1 MEFDFKN
8 SLTTYFGNYG
18 LIFFVKHN
26 EYYKASLPN
35 IDTIKNIY
43 DKLDNNPNFENL
55 ENKNNYKACCI
66 YLLSRKDESYIE
78 IFCKKIISS
87 MSIKNDEID
96 DNHLSL
102 IFNCIDFDENFMHSS
117 GKKLT
122 FLSVYLQKFSEY
134 GKEEAMSLLFKYYN
148 AILNYRIGQLES
160 AVNECNSLIAYINNQ
175 SNDRI
180 INFIK
185 LKTQI
190 FLAKIYG
197 ENVNPQAAQENSI
210 LLKDIYN
217 KTINENPFL
226 ALKIGFSIFN
236 NSYLRNQ
243 YQECIDILDKM
254 LTILKT
260 FENKG
265 IPTIRMTRFY
275 LSIFCRYG
283 IIGFISS
290 NREFINYA
298 IEGIRVQLLLLKDN
312 LSKNKIRHIFIAYN
326 FSLNILKMNSGI
338 YVDNPRE
345 KGDYFKKEFLDINNN
360 DINNKV
366 VSFCVNKEIIEQSI
380 INYNAMNNNSNIEI
394 NEQVNKLVDEYMS
407 RINNPEKNFI
417 SNNTIITFVIGLHD
431 KVRYNIE
438 QLLTNKDPNSVGL
451 YQGQILSNCEV
462 FWNFVNAYIKDLPI
476 LHNNFFR
483 SISIKMFSSCFHIY
497 FINKDF
503 DNITQLMN
511 YFDRLS
517 NELNINGTTPS
528 YELVLKA
535 KGDLCFHQNDFISSI
550 KFYTRS
556 SEIMNDKDPKKGIIY
571 FNLGVLN
578 YYNND
583 KKRAIENLQKASEY
597 FKKAEEEK
605 CSFEF
610 HKRNNALQKK
620 FKITNAI
627 IKNIQS
633 N

>member
-1 MEFDFKN
+1 
-8 SLTTYFGNYG
+8 
-18 LIFFVKHN
+18 
-26 EYYKASLPN
+26 
-35 IDTIKNIY
+35 
-43 DKLDNNPNFENL
+43 
-55 ENKNNYKACCI
+55 
-66 YLLSRKDESYIE
+66 
-78 IFCKKIISS
+78 
-87 MSIKNDEID
+87 
-96 DNHLSL
+96 
-102 IFNCIDFDENFMHSS
+102 
-117 GKKLT
+117 
-122 FLSVYLQKFSEY
+122 
-134 GKEEAMSLLFKYYN
+134 MSLLFKYYN

-226 ALKIGFSIFN
+226 ALKIGISIFN

-260 FENKG
+260 YENKG
-265 IPTIRMTRFY
+265 IPPIRMTRFY

-283 IIGFISS
+283 IIGFIISK
-290 NREFINYA
+290 REYMNYA
-298 IEGIRVQLLLLKDN
+298 IEGIKVQLLLLKDN

-326 FSLNILKMNSGI
+326 FSMNILKMNSGI

-345 KGDYFKKEFLDINNN
+345 KGDYFKNEFLDSNNN
-360 DINNKV
+360 DINNKDRG
-366 VSFCVNKEIIEQSI
+366 FCVNKEIIEQSI
-380 INYNAMNNNSNIEI
+380 INYNAMNNNLNIGI

-550 KFYTRS
+550 NFYTRS

>member
-1 MEFDFKN
+1 M
-8 SLTTYFGNYG
+8 
-18 LIFFVKHN
+18 
-26 EYYKASLPN
+26 
-35 IDTIKNIY
+35 
-43 DKLDNNPNFENL
+43 
-55 ENKNNYKACCI
+55 
-66 YLLSRKDESYIE
+66 
-78 IFCKKIISS
+78 
-87 MSIKNDEID
+87 
-96 DNHLSL
+96 
-102 IFNCIDFDENFMHSS
+102 
-117 GKKLT
+117 
-122 FLSVYLQKFSEY
+122 
-134 GKEEAMSLLFKYYN
+134 
-148 AILNYRIGQLES
+148 
-160 AVNECNSLIAYINNQ
+160 
-175 SNDRI
+175 
-180 INFIK
+180 
-185 LKTQI
+185 
-190 FLAKIYG
+190 
-197 ENVNPQAAQENSI
+197 
-210 LLKDIYN
+210 
-217 KTINENPFL
+217 
-226 ALKIGFSIFN
+226 
-236 NSYLRNQ
+236 
-243 YQECIDILDKM
+243 
-254 LTILKT
+254 
-260 FENKG
+260 
-265 IPTIRMTRFY
+265 
-275 LSIFCRYG
+275 
-283 IIGFISS
+283 
-290 NREFINYA
+290 
-298 IEGIRVQLLLLKDN
+298 
-312 LSKNKIRHIFIAYN
+312 
-326 FSLNILKMNSGI
+326 NILKMNSGI

-345 KGDYFKKEFLDINNN
+345 KGDYFKNEFLDINNN
-360 DINNKV
+360 DINNKDRG
-366 VSFCVNKEIIEQSI
+366 FCVNKEIIEQSI
-380 INYNAMNNNSNIEI
+380 INYNAMNNNLNIGI

-407 RINNPEKNFI
+407 RINNPEKSFI
-417 SNNTIITFVIGLHD
+417 SNDTIITFVIGLHD

>member
-160 AVNECNSLIAYINNQ
+160 AVNECNSIIAYINNK

-185 LKTQI
+185 LKAQI

-226 ALKIGFSIFN
+226 ALKIGI
-236 NSYLRNQ
+236 
-243 YQECIDILDKM
+243 IL
-254 LTILKT
+254 I
-260 FENKG
+260 
-265 IPTIRMTRFY
+265 
-275 LSIFCRYG
+275 
-283 IIGFISS
+283 
-290 NREFINYA
+290 
-298 IEGIRVQLLLLKDN
+298 
-312 LSKNKIRHIFIAYN
+312 
-326 FSLNILKMNSGI
+326 
-338 YVDNPRE
+338 
-345 KGDYFKKEFLDINNN
+345 
-360 DINNKV
+360 
-366 VSFCVNKEIIEQSI
+366 
-380 INYNAMNNNSNIEI
+380 
-394 NEQVNKLVDEYMS
+394 
-407 RINNPEKNFI
+407 
-417 SNNTIITFVIGLHD
+417 
-431 KVRYNIE
+431 
-438 QLLTNKDPNSVGL
+438 
-451 YQGQILSNCEV
+451 
-462 FWNFVNAYIKDLPI
+462 
-476 LHNNFFR
+476 
-483 SISIKMFSSCFHIY
+483 
-497 FINKDF
+497 
-503 DNITQLMN
+503 
-511 YFDRLS
+511 
-517 NELNINGTTPS
+517 
-528 YELVLKA
+528 
-535 KGDLCFHQNDFISSI
+535 
-550 KFYTRS
+550 
-556 SEIMNDKDPKKGIIY
+556 
-571 FNLGVLN
+571 
-578 YYNND
+578 
-583 KKRAIENLQKASEY
+583 
-597 FKKAEEEK
+597 
-605 CSFEF
+605 
-610 HKRNNALQKK
+610 
-620 FKITNAI
+620 
-627 IKNIQS
+627 
-633 N
+633 